1 MGTPSLL
8 LGVAGGWV
16 VSSRHGFERDRGRRA
31 GGAAAGRGGGPVLR
45 RERTGLAVAAFVQ
58 ARVGDSWR
66 VCTRWRDALSGGGS
80 RGCEELGI
88 TPPLGSLLA
97 VDWAPHPDEGD
108 KVLFVFDGGL
118 LGREYVERVRPDP
131 VEVSGYAFRS
141 VAEFE
146 ELLIPRLARRVLA
159 AVLARAAGETVYL
172 EDGEARRRDGTGS

>member
-1 MGTPSLL
+1 MPASWSYARRVDADSAHDVEDDEQVARPRVAAGVLFFDESGRVLL
-8 LGVAGGWV
+8 LQPSYKPGWEIPGGYV
-16 VSSRHGFERDRGRRA
+16 RA
-31 GGAAAGRGGGPVLR
+31 GETPYQGAV
-45 RERTGLAVAAFVQ
+45 REVA
-58 ARVGDSWR
+58 
-66 VCTRWRDALSGGGS
+66 
-80 RGCEELGI
+80 EELGI